1 LLTPGARAAI
11 IVLMSL
17 TRELNCY
24 SLIGTRIGSF
34 RIDSWL
40 GAGSMS
46 VVYRGTREST
56 GRRAA
61 IKVAR
66 RTAAAD
72 VGRFIDAGELLF
84 QLRHPNIGRILAMG
98 RYRAIDYHAIEYIPG
113 VTVAQRLA
121 EHGPHSWPDV
131 VAIGREICSALR
143 YLHDRGVIHRNLKP
157 AHLIV
162 SAQGEIKL
170 IGFGLAQ
177 WMDVPLDAPAGRTR
191 GTPGF
196 MAPEQ
201 LEFRPSSSPRSDL
214 YALGVVLWHLLTG
227 AEPYQELWSSERP
240 RTRDSI
246 VAAHLSEPPP
256 RPGSR
261 VIGIPNR
268 LDDLVVQLMAKAPH
282 DRPRDALE
290 VISLLEQIPLDAP
303 GARHARFIS
312 SSARQRPDQ

>member
-1 LLTPGARAAI
+1 
-11 IVLMSL
+11 MSL
-17 TRELNCY
+17 TRELNRY
-24 SLIGTRIGSF
+24 SLIGATIGSF
-34 RIDSWL
+34 RVDSWL

-66 RTAAAD
+66 SAAAAD
-72 VGRFIDAGELLF
+72 VVRFIDAGELLF
-84 QLRHPNIGRILAMG
+84 QLRHPHIGRMLAMG
-98 RYRAIDYHAIEYIPG
+98 RYRDIDYHAIEYIPG
-113 VTVAQRLA
+113 VTLAQWLA
-121 EHGPHSWPDV
+121 EHGRLSWPDV
-131 VAIGREICSALR
+131 VTIGCDICAALH

-157 AHLIV
+157 AHLIL
-162 SAQGEIKL
+162 SSQGAIKL

-177 WMDVPLDAPAGRTR
+177 WMDVAVDAPAGRTR

-240 RTRDSI
+240 RTRNSI

-256 RPGSR
+256 RPSGR
-261 VIGIPNR
+261 VPGIPQR
-268 LDDLVVQLMAKAPH
+268 LDDLVIQLMAKAPR

-290 VISLLEQIPLDAP
+290 VISLLERIPVDAQ
-303 GARHARFIS
+303 R
-312 SSARQRPDQ
+312 SSATRSASAFRCDRPDP